1 VPPDP
6 PLDCVYEMKASKIQ
20 LGLLAAIATFAL
32 PSPALAAYF
41 VPPGNSAATQYTEAY
56 PTAGGNREA
65 GGAGKDRSPSEVL
78 GSRNAAKLQSQGPDG
93 RAAAALAAETA
104 PGGVASNRG
113 AANRGG
119 AGSEPNGAG
128 SQPGSGP
135 GVADGEGIGTDRSNG
150 SSGIGEVIGQ
160 ASGSPSSGGLGLLL
174 PLALLATAAWA
185 LAFLWRQRRRPTP

>member
-1 VPPDP
+1 MPRNPR
-6 PLDCVYEMKASKIQ
+6 LDCVYEMKAYKIQ

-65 GGAGKDRSPSEVL
+65 GGGGKDRSPSEVL
-78 GSRNAAKLQSQGPDG
+78 GSRNVAKLQSQGPDG

-104 PGGVASNRG
+104 PGGVAPNQ
-113 AANRGG
+113 GG

-135 GVADGEGIGTDRSNG
+135 GGADAEGLGTDRSNG

-160 ASGSPSSGGLGLLL
+160 ATGSSSSGGLGLLL